1 MQRLG
6 VLAAAVVI
14 AVLRPGATQHDAFAL
29 PHAPRFAPKPTVPP
43 EYSSFFELDGHAR
56 DLVDSLLGPR
66 PGGLFPEKT
75 YEIGT
80 PSEPTSNNKPIH
92 VPSTL
97 ERTLEQFFTAPEPSS
112 GQALPPG
119 FGSGFSLLNNNKAV
133 ASSGFSANSRRAPKK
148 NSSDEIM
155 EGSGEAPKSSIRGIP
170 KVFPKLPKAPIS
182 QPHSYSNRERIFI
195 NSAPVIPQ
203 FQSAPEVPEGGFLP
217 ADIRRSPQSVSSVAS
232 SIDDDPDGIN
242 EEEFG
247 GLSEDTSTSSGG
259 LIGTIFDLI
268 GMGQRKA
275 LEAKASGNSNAG
287 DKNALGKAVSNL
299 IGGENSPLPGKNMI
313 SNVLYKALTSGSVQ
327 TNDTIPRLPELQ
339 INNGTIVL
347 TPAQSA
353 AITENLEMV
362 QNFII
367 QPSSPLCTQKPEPV
381 AFDFHSFMGQ
391 WYQVVYS
398 PPLSSGQ
405 CSMVAYKKL
414 NDVNN
419 GGPGSIFEIF
429 EYTTDGTPYGK
440 PKISSGYALI
450 KSPGELIY
458 RTTSNQEDVNVHVLH
473 LGPLN
478 TNDEYEYVV
487 MSTNCNFP
495 LYVFARDPEIY
506 KQRYESEVNMILE
519 KKGLV
524 NGISRLLN
532 IVAPVEN
539 SLCTFPPSLFNIQG

>member
-1 MQRLG
+1 MQWLCALVG
-6 VLAAAVVI
+6 AVAVI
-14 AVLRPGATQHDAFAL
+14 SPATCQHDAFAL
-29 PHAPRFAPKPTVPP
+29 PQAPRFAPKPTVPP

-56 DLVDSLLGPR
+56 ELVDSLLGPR
-66 PGGLFPEKT
+66 PGGLFPEKA
-75 YEIGT
+75 YEIGA
-80 PSEPTSNNKPIH
+80 PSEPVSNNKPVH

-97 ERTLEQFFTAPEPSS
+97 ERTLEQFFTAPEPAS

-119 FGSGFSLLNNNKAV
+119 FGSGFALLNNNKPV
-133 ASSGFSANSRRAPKK
+133 TSFGSGNTRRAPEKK
-148 NSSDEIM
+148 NKDDSV
-155 EGSGEAPKSSIRGIP
+155 EGSGEAPKSSIGGIP
-170 KVFPKLPKAPIS
+170 KVFPKLPKAPIV
-182 QPHSYSNRERIFI
+182 QPQSFRSRE
-195 NSAPVIPQ
+195 AVVIDDTPSLPQ
-203 FQSAPEVPEGGFLP
+203 IPTAPEVPEGGFLP
-217 ADIRRSPQSVSSVAS
+217 AEIRRAPQSVSNVAS
-232 SIDDDPDGIN
+232 SVDDDGDEGN
-242 EEEFG
+242 DDDEFG
-247 GLSEDTSTSSGG
+247 GLSEESSTSSGG
-259 LIGTIFDLI
+259 LIGTIFNLI
-268 GMGQRKA
+268 SMTQKKA
-275 LEAKASGNSNAG
+275 AESKNGKSAVE

-299 IGGENSPLPGKNMI
+299 IGGENSPLPAKNMI
-313 SNVLYKALTSGSVQ
+313 SNVLYKALTSNSVQ
-327 TNDTIPRLPELQ
+327 PNDTLAEHPELPSL
-339 INNGTIVL
+339 NNLTL

-367 QPSSPLCTQKPEPV
+367 QPSSPLCTHKPEPV
-381 AFDFHSFMGQ
+381 GFELQSFMGQ

-398 PPLSSGQ
+398 PPLSAGQ

-440 PKISSGYALI
+440 PKISSGYAMI

-458 RTTSNQEDVNVHVLH
+458 RTTSNQEDVNVHVLY

-478 TNDEYEYVV
+478 SNNEYEYVI

-495 LYVFARDPEIY
+495 LYVFARDPVVY
-506 KQRYESEVNMILE
+506 KQRYESDVNAVLE
-519 KKGLV
+519 RKGLV

-532 IVAPVEN
+532 IVAPVES